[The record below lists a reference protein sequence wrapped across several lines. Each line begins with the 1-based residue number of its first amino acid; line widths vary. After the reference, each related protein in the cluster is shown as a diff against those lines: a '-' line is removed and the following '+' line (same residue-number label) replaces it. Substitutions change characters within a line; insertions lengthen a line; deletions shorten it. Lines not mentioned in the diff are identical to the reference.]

1 MSKDGVNWETLRDH
15 VDDQSLN
22 EPGSVAT
29 WKIEYTSQD
38 KEATDEE
45 EGELKDEEEK
55 EKDRERQGGGE
66 EGEEA
71 AKETESSPPPFCLL
85 PPKEGH
91 GLGWRHVR
99 IQQNGKNASGQ
110 THYLSL
116 SGLELYG
123 TVTGVC
129 EELGKHHLACRTE
142 EQD

>member
-1 MSKDGVNWETLRDH
+1 MNWETLRDH

-22 EPGSVAT
+22 EPGSTAT
-29 WKIEYTSQD
+29 WRIEYKQR
-38 KEATDEE
+38 
-45 EGELKDEEEK
+45 EEEK
-55 EKDRERQGGGE
+55 EE
-66 EGEEA
+66 EKEIGNEKEEEEEEEA
-71 AKETESSPPPFCLL
+71 AAASSSKEQQ
-85 PPKEGH
+85 

-129 EELGKHHLACRTE
+129 EELGKREHHRHGSF
-142 EQD
+142 